1 MLITILGAFA
11 QAESESISGNIVW
24 GIRQAMRE
32 GRVSYQYS
40 RWYAYQKGADGR
52 PEIIPEQAEVVRRIY
67 DQYIAGASFLNI

>member
-1 MLITILGAFA
+1 
-11 QAESESISGNIVW
+11 
-24 GIRQAMRE
+24 MRE